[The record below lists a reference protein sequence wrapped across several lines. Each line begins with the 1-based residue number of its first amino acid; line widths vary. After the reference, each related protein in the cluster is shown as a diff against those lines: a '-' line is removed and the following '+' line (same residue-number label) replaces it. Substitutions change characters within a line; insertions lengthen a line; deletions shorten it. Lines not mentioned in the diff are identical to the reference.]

1 MTRKCLSWHGK
12 YQLLMK
18 AYFMKFAFSSGY
30 LQNDPLFYYFKF
42 EEAGACAMSQLVEFE
57 L

>member
-1 MTRKCLSWHGK
+1 MLSFHLGLFPIQLATIKEVFPQNILFHDRECLSWHSK

-30 LQNDPLFYYFKF
+30 
-42 EEAGACAMSQLVEFE
+42 
-57 L
+57 